1 MDLTVVRILTPILR
15 SVAREMI
22 TDAHDGMTV

>member
-1 MDLTVVRILTPILR
+1 MVVTVVRNLTPILR
-15 SVAREMI
+15 RVAREVI